1 MKARPWTRAEL
12 LRTLK
17 LYCEIPFGKMHSR
30 NESVIDLA
38 RQLGRTPSS
47 IALKLVNF
55 ASLDKVHQSR
65 GVSGMSNSSKLD
77 KEIWNA
83 VHADWNLLI
92 DLPSDSGASLVDY
105 DEPVWTGATS
115 ASAIIKIRK
124 GQQFFRSCVLSKYKF
139 SCAITGIK
147 CPELLRA
154 SHIIP
159 WRVREDMRVEPRN
172 GVCLNTLHDAAFD
185 RGLVTFDNKL
195 KLVLSK
201 RLKEQMPVL
210 VFDQMF
216 KAYVGLPL
224 AMPER
229 FVPSEEYFDFHRR
242 KIFQSN

>member
-1 MKARPWTRAEL
+1 MKSRPWTRAEL

-30 NESVIDLA
+30 NKSVMELA
-38 RQLGRTPSS
+38 QQLGRTPSS

-65 GVSGMSNSSKLD
+65 GISGMSNSSKLD

-92 DLPSDSGASLVDY
+92 DLPSASDNSPIDN
-105 DEPVWTGATS
+105 DEPVWTGTTS
-115 ASAIIKIRK
+115 ASAIIKIRR
-124 GQQFFRSCVLSKYKF
+124 GQQFFRYCVLSKHKF

-159 WRVREDMRVEPRN
+159 WRVREDTRVEPRN

-216 KAYVGLPL
+216 KAYEGQPL
-224 AMPER
+224 ATPER
-229 FVPSEEYFDFHRR
+229 FIPSEEYFDFHR
-242 KIFQSN
+242 KNIFQTN

>member
-1 MKARPWTRAEL
+1 MKSRLWTRAEL
-12 LRTLK
+12 LRVLK

-30 NESVIDLA
+30 NENVIDLA
-38 RQLGRTPSS
+38 EQLGRTPSS

-65 GVSGMSNSSKLD
+65 GIAGMSNSSKLD

-92 DLPSDSGASLVDY
+92 DVPPDSSASQVDY
-105 DEPVWTGATS
+105 VEPVWTGATS

-139 SCAITGIK
+139 ICAITGIK

-159 WRVREDMRVEPRN
+159 WRVREDTRVEPRN
-172 GVCLNTLHDAAFD
+172 GICLNTLHDAAFD

-201 RLKEQMPVL
+201 RLKGQMPVL

-216 KAYVGLPL
+216 KAYEGQPL
-224 AMPER
+224 TKPER
-229 FVPSEEYFDFHRR
+229 FIPSEEYFDFHRR

>member
-1 MKARPWTRAEL
+1 
-12 LRTLK
+12 
-17 LYCEIPFGKMHSR
+17 MHSR

-38 RQLGRTPSS
+38 QQLGRTPSS

-65 GVSGMSNSSKLD
+65 GIAGMSNSSKLD

-92 DLPSDSGASLVDY
+92 ELSPDLGASEVGY
-105 DEPVWTGATS
+105 DEPAWTGATN

-159 WRVREDMRVEPRN
+159 WRVREDTRVEPRN
-172 GVCLNTLHDAAFD
+172 GICLNTLHDAAFD

-195 KLVLSK
+195 KLVLSN

-216 KAYVGLPL
+216 KAYEGQSLTK
-224 AMPER
+224 PER
-229 FVPSEEYFDFHRR
+229 FAPSEEYFDFHRC
-242 KIFQSN
+242 KIFSE